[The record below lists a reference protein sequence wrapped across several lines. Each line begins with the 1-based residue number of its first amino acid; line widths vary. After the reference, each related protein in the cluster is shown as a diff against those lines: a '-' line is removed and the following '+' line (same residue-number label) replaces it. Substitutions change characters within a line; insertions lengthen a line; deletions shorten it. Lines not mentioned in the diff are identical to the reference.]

1 MAVAFIGVFVVAL
14 SALQLTLCPPGQPM
28 CSGPALAGMFFG
40 LLGILLI
47 GAGIAVHFEQKNY
60 RKNHPRQD
68 ESYGGPACRMAIEQ
82 GLNQFEDFRHRIVD

>member
-1 MAVAFIGVFVVAL
+1 MAVAFIGIFVVAL

-47 GAGIAVHFEQKNY
+47 GAGIAVHFEQKNK
-60 RKNHPRQD
+60 RR
-68 ESYGGPACRMAIEQ
+68 GGPRK
-82 GLNQFEDFRHRIVD
+82 GVS